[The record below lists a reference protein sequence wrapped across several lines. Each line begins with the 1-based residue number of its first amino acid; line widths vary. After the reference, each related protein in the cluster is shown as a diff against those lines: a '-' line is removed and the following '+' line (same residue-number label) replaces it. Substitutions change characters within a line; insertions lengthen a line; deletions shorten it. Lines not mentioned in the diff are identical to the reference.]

1 MVSTDRSRHALDALG
16 ASRDSPMIEEFYMR
30 AALALAAQA
39 GAAGEVPV
47 GAVVVKD
54 REIVGRG
61 YNHPISAHDPT
72 AHAEIVALRDAA
84 QLLGNYRLSGCELY
98 VTLEPC
104 AMCAGAIMH
113 ARIARVVFG
122 AADPKTGA
130 CGSVTD
136 LFAEPRLN
144 HHTVVTAGVL
154 AADAAS
160 LLQVF
165 FASRRRS
172 ARASE

>member
-1 MVSTDRSRHALDALG
+1 MTDDL
-16 ASRDSPMIEEFYMR
+16 FMR
-30 AALALAAQA
+30 AALALAEQA

-47 GAVVVKD
+47 GAVVVKAG
-54 REIVGRG
+54 EIVGRG

-72 AHAEIVALRDAA
+72 AHAEVAALRDAA
-84 QLLGNYRLSGCELY
+84 QRLGNYRLTGCELY

-136 LFAEPRLN
+136 LFSEPRLN
-144 HHTVVTAGVL
+144 HHAVVTPGVL
-154 AADAAS
+154 AGEAGA
-160 LLQVF
+160 LLQGF
-165 FASRRRS
+165 FAARRRS
-172 ARASE
+172 ARAGD

>member
-1 MVSTDRSRHALDALG
+1 MTDDL
-16 ASRDSPMIEEFYMR
+16 FMR
-30 AALALAAQA
+30 AALALAEEA
-39 GAAGEVPV
+39 GAQGEVPV
-47 GAVVVKD
+47 GAIIVKD
-54 REIVGRG
+54 GEIVGRG

-72 AHAEIVALRDAA
+72 AHAEVVALRDAA
-84 QLLGNYRLSGCELY
+84 LLLGNYRLAGCELY

-144 HHTVVTAGVL
+144 HHAVVTAGVL
-154 AADAAS
+154 AADAAA
-160 LLQVF
+160 LLQGF